1 MRALRGPLPMCDAA
15 VQSTFAQRESEL
27 GCVNPEFGEL
37 PAGSPTFRVFARVS
51 DLAGSRSR
59 RRIRTPN
66 AGPAAATTNASR
78 QLCDA
83 IAAIAGGAPATTT
96 PSSVC
101 WKPSAAPV
109 RAVPAASAAAA

>member
-1 MRALRGPLPMCDAA
+1 MRKPK
-15 VQSTFAQRESEL
+15 
-27 GCVNPEFGEL
+27 
-37 PAGSPTFRVFARVS
+37 
-51 DLAGSRSR
+51 
-59 RRIRTPN
+59 
-66 AGPAAATTNASR
+66 AGPAAATRNAAC